1 MTSNFMKAISTALLL
16 IFIASLCA
24 QPSRAQSSTTT
35 MPPPPTMPQKN
46 SNGAKPATTTTT
58 AQDGGEE
65 VGDGDVLRVTTT
77 LVSIPVS
84 VMDRDGRYIFDLK
97 QEDFHIYEDGV
108 EQQISHF
115 SSVEQPFTVVLLMDS
130 SSSTITYLDQIRE
143 AAAVFIT
150 QLRPRDS
157 VLPITFD
164 GIVHPLLFKGTSNR
178 TFLNAALARMR
189 SDEGN
194 NGTRLYDAVDFSYQ
208 LLKRIRGRKAIILFT
223 DGEDTWSRATLQSTL
238 RDATE
243 LDALVYTIH
252 YGETPATNYLSSLS
266 ERTGGH
272 FYQATDIE
280 TIKQSFVAVAEELRR
295 QYSIGYYPAKS
306 PRRGEERQ
314 INVKV
319 NRPGVGVKTRKSYTY

>member
-1 MTSNFMKAISTALLL
+1 MKAITAALLL
-16 IFIASLCA
+16 IFIAGLAA
-24 QPSRAQSSTTT
+24 QPSRAQSSTAT
-35 MPPPPTMPQKN
+35 MPPPPPMPQKH
-46 SNGAKPATTTTT
+46 SNAAKPSAAKPAAT
-58 AQDGGEE
+58 AQAEGEE
-65 VGDGDVLRVTTT
+65 VGDGDVLRVTTN

-84 VMDRDGRYIFDLK
+84 VMDRDGRYIFDLR
-97 QEDFHIYEDGV
+97 QEDFQIYEDGV
-108 EQQISHF
+108 EQQVAHF

-130 SSSTITYLDQIRE
+130 SSSTISYLDQIRD
-143 AAAVFIT
+143 AAAAFIT

-164 GIVHPLLFKGTSNR
+164 GTVRPLLFKGTSDR

-208 LLKRIRGRKAIILFT
+208 LLKRVRGRKAIILFT
-223 DGEDTWSRATLQSTL
+223 DGEDTWSRATIKSTL
-238 RDATE
+238 QDATE

-252 YGETPATNYLSSLS
+252 YGERPLTDYLSSLS

-272 FYQATDIE
+272 FYQATDLE
-280 TIKQSFVAVAEELRR
+280 TIKQAFVAVAEELRR
-295 QYSIGYYPAKS
+295 QYSIGFYPTKS

-314 INVKV
+314 LKIKV
-319 NRPGVGVKTRKSYTY
+319 NRPGVGVRTRKSYVY

>member
-1 MTSNFMKAISTALLL
+1 MKAIVTSALLIIL
-16 IFIASLCA
+16 VAA
-24 QPSRAQSSTTT
+24 QQLHAQTRTATPPS
-35 MPPPPTMPQKN
+35 PQQQQKTV
-46 SNGAKPATTTTT
+46 AKPAAPAAT
-58 AQDGGEE
+58 AQDEGEE
-65 VGDGDVLRVTTT
+65 VGDGDVLRVTTN

-97 QEDFHIYEDGV
+97 QEDFRIYEGGV
-108 EQQISHF
+108 EQQIAHF

-130 SSSTITYLDQIRE
+130 SSSTISYLDQIRE
-143 AAAVFIT
+143 AASAFIA

-164 GIVHPLLFKGTSNR
+164 GMVHPLLYKGTSDR
-178 TFLNAALARMR
+178 TFLNAALAKMR

-208 LLKRIRGRKAIILFT
+208 LLKRVRGRKAIILFT
-223 DGEDTWSRATLQSTL
+223 DGEDTWSKATVKSTL

-243 LDALVYTIH
+243 LDALVYTIR
-252 YGETPATNYLSSLS
+252 YGDKPSTDYLSSLS

-280 TIKQSFVAVAEELRR
+280 TLKQAFVAVAEELRR

-306 PRRGEERQ
+306 PRRGEERE
-314 INVKV
+314 IRVKV
-319 NRPGVGVKTRKSYTY
+319 NRPGVGVKTRRSYIY

>member
-1 MTSNFMKAISTALLL
+1 MKAGAIVFLI
-16 IFIASLCA
+16 IFIVASCA
-24 QPSRAQSSTTT
+24 QPLPAQQTRTPPKSNSRAKPVSTQTH
-35 MPPPPTMPQKN
+35 
-46 SNGAKPATTTTT
+46 PATSP
-58 AQDGGEE
+58 QNEGEE
-65 VGDGDVLRVTTT
+65 VGDGDVVRVTTT

-97 QEDFHIYEDGV
+97 QEDFRIYENGV

-115 SSVEQPFTVVLLMDS
+115 SSVEQPFSVLLLMDS
-130 SSSTITYLDQIRE
+130 SSSTLSYLDQIRE
-143 AAAVFIT
+143 AAAAFIT

-164 GIVHPLLFKGTSNR
+164 GILHPLLYKGTSDR
-178 TFLNAALARMR
+178 ARLSAALQKMR
-189 SDEGN
+189 TDDGN
-194 NGTRLYDAVDFSYQ
+194 NGTRLYDAVDFAYQ

-223 DGEDTWSRATLQSTL
+223 DGGDTWSKATMKSTL

-252 YGETPATNYLSSLS
+252 YGEAPSTDYLGALA
-266 ERTGGH
+266 EKTGGH

-295 QYSIGYYPAKS
+295 QYSIGYYPAKEV
-306 PRRGEERQ
+306 RRGAARQ
-314 INVKV
+314 ITVKI
-319 NRPGVGVKTRKSYTY
+319 NRPGVGVRMRKSYFY

>member
-1 MTSNFMKAISTALLL
+1 MKAIITLALLIIL
-16 IFIASLCA
+16 VAA
-24 QPSRAQSSTTT
+24 QQLQAQTRATT
-35 MPPPPTMPQKN
+35 PPPQPQQQKG
-46 SNGAKPATTTTT
+46 GAKPAAAAPAA
-58 AQDGGEE
+58 AQDEGEE
-65 VGDGDVLRVTTT
+65 VGDGDVLRVTTN

-97 QEDFHIYEDGV
+97 QEDFRIYEGGV
-108 EQQISHF
+108 EQQIAHF

-130 SSSTITYLDQIRE
+130 SSSTVSYLDQIRE
-143 AAAVFIT
+143 AASAFIT

-164 GIVHPLLFKGTSNR
+164 GMVHPLLYKGTSDR
-178 TFLNAALARMR
+178 TFLNAALAKMR

-208 LLKRIRGRKAIILFT
+208 LLKRVRGRKAIILFT
-223 DGEDTWSRATLQSTL
+223 DGEDTWSKATVKSTL

-243 LDALVYTIH
+243 LDALVYTIR
-252 YGETPATNYLSSLS
+252 YGDKPSTDYLSSLS

-280 TIKQSFVAVAEELRR
+280 ALKQAFVAVAEELRR

-306 PRRGEERQ
+306 PRRGEERE
-314 INVKV
+314 IRVKV
-319 NRPGVGVKTRKSYTY
+319 NRPGVGVRTRKSYIY